1 MRKILVL
8 GIIFFSI
15 IGFSSFLA
23 EGGSLYCLKIE
34 NIKENESSEYLSY
47 KFKAGLCRISLI
59 NEKGNKTEEK
69 VLKNLIIQHNDFISG
84 IEEVNFNEKII
95 YGGPFYFFKY
105 DSDKNEAEVFFHNP
119 KSRTRAKQGINFSFM
134 ETVDQFF
141 SNKNYEKLLYY
152 FDYKTF
158 LSDYNS
164 IYEK

>member
-1 MRKILVL
+1 MLPAFRNMT
-8 GIIFFSI
+8 S
-15 IGFSSFLA
+15 
-23 EGGSLYCLKIE
+23 
-34 NIKENESSEYLSY
+34 
-47 KFKAGLCRISLI
+47 GL
-59 NEKGNKTEEK
+59 
-69 VLKNLIIQHNDFISG
+69 
-84 IEEVNFNEKII
+84 
-95 YGGPFYFFKY
+95 
-105 DSDKNEAEVFFHNP
+105 NEAEVFFHNP